1 MKSKILIVGGTGFIG
16 YHAAKYAI
24 KKGWKVTS
32 ISLKKAKKYRL
43 IPNVNYIQ
51 VNISNL
57 NSLRKKI
64 KGEFDYVLNV
74 GGYVNHSSK
83 KKDRKKIFNE
93 HYLGLV
99 NLTKIFLQKNIK
111 SFVQIG
117 TSAEYGKITKPHHE
131 KIICKPNSFYSQA
144 KLQATQHLLR
154 LFKKKRF
161 PATILRFYLVY
172 GPKQDNNRFVSNI
185 IIGCIKNK
193 KFPCS
198 KGDQMRDFCYID
210 DVIKSIFLSFRFK
223 EAKGNIFNIGY
234 GKPIKIKKLIKYI
247 NLKVGKGFPQFGL
260 KKYRDDEVLKYYPII
275 KKVKNKLKWK
285 PKISLKNGINKTIK
299 FYNENKFNI

>member
-1 MKSKILIVGGTGFIG
+1 MVTLIIL
-16 YHAAKYAI
+16 
-24 KKGWKVTS
+24 
-32 ISLKKAKKYRL
+32 
-43 IPNVNYIQ
+43 Q
-51 VNISNL
+51 
-57 NSLRKKI
+57 
-64 KGEFDYVLNV
+64 
-74 GGYVNHSSK
+74 K

-185 IIGCIKNK
+185 ILGCIKNK